1 MTSELA
7 HGHFPSNR
15 VAICSKNALTKSWCY
30 DAEWIRT
37 HTSQIQI
44 LNYIDIHLLVAPSLY
59 IIRGNYQINSLS
71 VKKFVL
77 KQTILKCTL
86 DIRTNHLKNSFHFKC
101 CGKFHF
107 WALPFFQNSVFWPKI
122 SKNGISHNFWN
133 GKNVLND

>member
-30 DAEWIRT
+30 DAEWIRN

-86 DIRTNHLKNSFHFKC
+86 DITTNHLKHSFHFES

-107 WALPFFQNSVFWPKI
+107 LRFWAKTLNFEKKEGP
-122 SKNGISHNFWN
+122 KNGISHNIWN
-133 GKNVLND
+133 GTNFLSG